1 MSDAFYKSHFF
12 SEHVMLLYENDWMH
26 EYWYIAL
33 VLLQLNIVC
42 VQNLPYEVLCSNNF
56 CILMIF
62 EYLCDMDPVSE
73 LNK

>member
-1 MSDAFYKSHFF
+1 
-12 SEHVMLLYENDWMH
+12 MH